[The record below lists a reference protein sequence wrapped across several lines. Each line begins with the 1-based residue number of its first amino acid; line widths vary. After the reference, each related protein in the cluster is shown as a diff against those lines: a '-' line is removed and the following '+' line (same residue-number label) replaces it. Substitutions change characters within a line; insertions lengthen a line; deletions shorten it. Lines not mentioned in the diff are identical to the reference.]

1 MSRTFQYTERPCG
14 VVLGRRGR
22 IKVVGVCAVVAGA
35 TGWGVVELL
44 ANRNCILLARQAG
57 LYKDDKLCQKQQLT
71 SSHDNPTVRRIYKD
85 FSASPMDDKMY
96 SLLHTHFSQR
106 SLLALHH

>member
-14 VVLGRRGR
+14 VVLGRRGL

-57 LYKDDKLCQKQQLT
+57 LYKDDKLCQKQ
-71 SSHDNPTVRRIYKD
+71 
-85 FSASPMDDKMY
+85 
-96 SLLHTHFSQR
+96 
-106 SLLALHH
+106 

>member
-14 VVLGRRGR
+14 VVLGRRGL

-57 LYKDDKLCQKQQLT
+57 LYKDDELCQKQQLT

>member
-14 VVLGRRGR
+14 VVLGRRGL

-57 LYKDDKLCQKQQLT
+57 QVGEYAASARVFCKLAEAKIAEAYT
-71 SSHDNPTVRRIYKD
+71 YVMNSTTEDV
-85 FSASPMDDKMY
+85 
-96 SLLHTHFSQR
+96 
-106 SLLALHH
+106 ALFKAVENEF